1 MGIESREHDPIP
13 SSLAVPAAKR
23 VVRPYGAYFH
33 GKLPPFLDRTGD
45 SKTMRRVV
53 FNQKGGVGKS
63 TIACNLAAIS
73 AVRGKDT
80 VILDLDPQGNTSRYL
95 LGESVRDPGPDAA
108 AFFHQMLSF
117 AFREQPLE
125 AFLRPTPFENLRVL
139 TANLELEDMEGK
151 LESRYK
157 MLKLREALD
166 GFPAE
171 TAVFIDTPPALN
183 FYSRSALIAA
193 HGVLIP
199 FDCDDFSRQ
208 SLYAL
213 MNNIR
218 EIQAD
223 HNRGLT
229 LDGIVVNQFQ
239 PRARLPRQLVQELK
253 SEGHPVLDAFLSS
266 SVKIR
271 ESHSRA
277 LPLIHLDAMH
287 KLCREFEALYDALP
301 PNDTAGLDGL

>member
-1 MGIESREHDPIP
+1 
-13 SSLAVPAAKR
+13 
-23 VVRPYGAYFH
+23 
-33 GKLPPFLDRTGD
+33 
-45 SKTMRRVV
+45 MRCVV

-73 AVRGKDT
+73 AARGTDT
-80 VILDLDPQGNTSRYL
+80 VLLDLDSQGNASRYL
-95 LGESVRDPGPDAA
+95 LGASGSEPGPEGA
-108 AFFHQMLSF
+108 AFFLQMLNF
-117 AFREQPLE
+117 AYRQQPLE

-139 TANLELEDMEGK
+139 TANLELEDMEAK

-157 MLKLREALD
+157 MMKLREALD
-166 GFPAE
+166 KLPAE
-171 TAVFIDTPPALN
+171 TAVYIDTPPALN

-208 SLYAL
+208 ALYTL

-223 HNRGLT
+223 HNPDLR

-239 PRARLPRQLVQELK
+239 PRARLPRQLVQELR
-253 SEGHPVLDAFLSS
+253 SEGHSVLDTFLSS

-271 ESHSRA
+271 ESHSQA
-277 LPLIHLDAMH
+277 LPLIYMDARH
-287 KLCREFEALYDALP
+287 KLCREFEALYDALASG
-301 PNDTAGLDGL
+301 DI